1 MLEYERP
8 ACRVLSGL
16 VQARQS
22 SWSII
27 AIQCYRGM
35 RVDGAEEGR
44 GRSSR
49 ASCQVKPDY
58 DINVAKVVGC
68 FRSVHSWQT
77 MVDKAKG
84 VACYRV
90 RARRSLGKARPTA
103 LVVIDCSPK
112 EADRAVVYVKPGAS
126 VRCRGIWDGVAQW
139 SKSCFLCGTVPPSQ
153 VRSGQGHSTSSTRGL
168 ERRWWVQGYR

>member
-90 RARRSLGKARPTA
+90 KARRGLGKANRTCRDR
-103 LVVIDCSPK
+103 LQLKRSRSRRRIC
-112 EADRAVVYVKPGAS
+112 EARSVGPLSWHLGWCCAVVEVLLPLWNSAPLPG
-126 VRCRGIWDGVAQW
+126 
-139 SKSCFLCGTVPPSQ
+139 Q
-153 VRSGQGHSTSSTRGL
+153 VRSGSFHKQHSRT
-168 ERRWWVQGYR
+168 